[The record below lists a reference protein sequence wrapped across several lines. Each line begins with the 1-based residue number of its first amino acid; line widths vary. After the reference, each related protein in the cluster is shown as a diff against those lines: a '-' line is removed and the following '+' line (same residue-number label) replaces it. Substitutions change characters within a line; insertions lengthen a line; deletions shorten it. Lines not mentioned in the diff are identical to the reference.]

1 MFKMFKLIHP
11 EKEFAKKFEIVLIR
25 ENSRRLQLLFG
36 FVGISQI
43 VLSHCRGC
51 RRIALADRYIYL
63 SAFTYR
69 VLCFI
74 YWLDAVCKQNRFIRK
89 VDHTSSCNDI
99 RRTIIVDDDRLLFY
113 RLYV

>member
-11 EKEFAKKFEIVLIR
+11 EKEFAKEFEIGLIR
-25 ENSRRLQLLFG
+25 ENSKRLELLLG

-43 VLSHCRGC
+43 VFLIAEAVGC
-51 RRIALADRYIYL
+51 ITLADRYIYL

-69 VLCFI
+69 VLRFI

-89 VDHTSSCNDI
+89 VDHNSSCNDI